1 MQQLTNT
8 LQNKLTLLFVGLGL
22 IASLSIASTGSVSAL
37 DCATA
42 PDAGGDKGTP
52 KCEVQSGIDGIG
64 GNEAGRGAGAFTKT
78 IEGVIN
84 VLLFIIGAAAV
95 IMIIIGGI
103 RYVVSGGDQGAVT
116 GAKNT
121 ILYAVVG
128 LVVAIMAYAIV
139 NFVVTKL

>member
-1 MQQLTNT
+1 MQQLTKT
-8 LQNKLTLLFVGLGL
+8 LQNKLALLFIGLGM
-22 IASLSIASTGSVSAL
+22 IASLALVNVGNVSAV
-37 DCATA
+37 DCGAT
-42 PDAGGDKGTP
+42 PDVPACKV
-52 KCEVQSGIDGIG
+52 KSGVNGIG
-64 GNEAGRGAGAFTKT
+64 GNTNGRQATDFTGT

-128 LVVAIMAYAIV
+128 LVIAIMAYAIV

>member
-1 MQQLTNT
+1 MQQLTET
-8 LQNKLTLLFVGLGL
+8 LQNRLTLLFIGLGL
-22 IASLSIASTGSVSAL
+22 IASLSLASAGNVSAV
-37 DCATA
+37 DCTA
-42 PDAGGDKGTP
+42 AGNAGLPACK
-52 KCEVQSGIDGIG
+52 VQGGVTGIG
-64 GNEAGRGAGAFTKT
+64 GDTDGRRAGAFTNT
-78 IEGVIN
+78 VEGVIN